1 MAPKEKFGV
10 YNKQIL
16 TDISK
21 DILPKEIYDRKK
33 MGFTLPFEHWFRKN
47 MDRFDVDE
55 DIKIKFKSRQLQW
68 ARFWPIL
75 VLRRVNEKL

>member
-1 MAPKEKFGV
+1 
-10 YNKQIL
+10 
-16 TDISK
+16 
-21 DILPKEIYDRKK
+21 
-33 MGFTLPFEHWFRKN
+33 